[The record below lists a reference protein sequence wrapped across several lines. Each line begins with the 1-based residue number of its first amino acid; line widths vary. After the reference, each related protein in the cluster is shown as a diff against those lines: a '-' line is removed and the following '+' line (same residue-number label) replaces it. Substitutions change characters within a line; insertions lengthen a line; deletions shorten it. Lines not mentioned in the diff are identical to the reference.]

1 MSVAVGV
8 LRRRRRRAIL
18 GGWLGYGLLGVSVL
32 PILVGYAWLGIAS
45 FSRRTQGLIPTT
57 IDGRAGGWTL
67 DNWSFLFDGSVYRA
81 TVNSLLMALGMVVGV
96 GFVSTLGGYA
106 ISRIR
111 FPGRKGVLSM
121 TLLLNAFRA
130 DMLLIAIFF
139 VLRELGTIPGL
150 GRFIGFDTV
159 GGVALV
165 MVSLE
170 LPLGLWL
177 MKGFFDSVS
186 WDMERAALIDGASR
200 FRAWWEIVLPQ
211 VTPGLAALSVFTFIS
226 GWNAYLIP
234 FTYTVGTGVSNL
246 PVYLNE
252 LIGETAPTNWNQVA
266 AVGLFQLLPI
276 LAFYLVM
283 QEKLLNIYS
292 GGTKGGT

>member
-1 MSVAVGV
+1 MIGTAGIG
-8 LRRRRRRAIL
+8 RRRISRGPRIGYAI
-18 GGWLGYGLLGVSVL
+18 LGVSVV
-32 PILVGYAWLGIAS
+32 PILVGYAWLLIAS
-45 FSRRTQGLIPTT
+45 FSRRTRGLIPTT

-67 DNWSFLFDGSVYRA
+67 DNWSFVSDGSVYRA
-81 TVNSLLMALGMVVGV
+81 TLNSTLMALGMVVGV
-96 GFVSTLGGYA
+96 GIVSTLGGYA

-139 VLRELGTIPGL
+139 VLRALGATPL
-150 GRFIGFDTV
+150 VGRFIGFDTV

-177 MKGFFDSVS
+177 MKGFFDNVS

-211 VTPGLAALSVFTFIS
+211 VMPGLAALSVFTFIS

-246 PVYLNE
+246 PVFLDE
-252 LIGETAPTNWNQVA
+252 LIGETSPTNWNQVA
-266 AVGLFQLLPI
+266 AVGLFQLIPI
-276 LAFYLVM
+276 LGFYLLM